1 METEKL
7 PSSLDEVEAL
17 VHQLYKAG
25 PPQRVSKIQE
35 TLQKLQRSPAGWELA
50 NGLLGSNSEN
60 VKFFGA
66 LTFTIKLNT
75 DSQSLKDDDA
85 QIVLQQIIG
94 WLIKCLNSGCGP
106 LVVRKLCTT
115 LVTYFLH
122 FSSSW
127 ARCIS
132 HLTYCLCLGEAVPYH
147 KIEDAPAMAA
157 LAQNLPDDKSLAI
170 LWFSATLVEEVGKTD
185 SNSMKQHKFHEYVV
199 QNVED
204 IVTILT
210 KGIVNTTGVPI
221 NTKVRQES
229 MKCFQSWVLYSHR
242 AFLDA
247 AIVLDP
253 LRTLTQPALMLII
266 NDDLYE
272 ITVELFADILAN
284 YSSFLSENDFTMLYD
299 LFSSSWAQ
307 ERYSKLIQG
316 DFDFDS
322 VQFGQFLLSFG
333 DATVQDLAQ
342 NISTDSRSQQI
353 LSALVGLLGADGYIV
368 NEDKIFVPAVEFWA
382 VYLETV
388 LDLSNNVDASP
399 PWLPAARSVLMQAI
413 EKCWLKM
420 QFPPKHEFSSW
431 DSNERAAF
439 KDARRDVGDLIQQ
452 SYMLLGLPLVSSFV
466 DLILKSVE
474 KGDAWGELEAS
485 LTCLAEFQDYIK
497 EESDEYLDKV
507 FGSPLFSMLTRSDS
521 TVPSRTRQAF
531 LMVINGYPDY
541 FERHTQHLPSALN
554 LMFSMLHSPTL
565 ARVTSKSIAMLCSS
579 CRKVLVPELAAFLQ
593 QYSEINRENSV
604 ESYAK
609 EGVIGAIASI
619 IEAMPNDELKLDP
632 LRQLLDFVQRDHER
646 SLHLLSTQ
654 FTNVASNVPVPDS
667 QVAADEVELTAIRCL
682 ISIGKGLQVPADTP
696 VDLNTSENS
705 YSYWKN
711 GNGRGIQVQ
720 VLNILTA
727 ANEAFPGHGEV
738 TEEISHVFR
747 TGLVETDG
755 PFAFPPE
762 DVAKFIFRSNYQTPR
777 VITVINTACS
787 LINSCSTTSD
797 ERNNQILSASLTWV
811 SGLMEAINHEPSN
824 DPEIS
829 QPSIEFLHR
838 LISTPKNLHIL
849 LNHEPKS
856 SLEHIFMFTLKA
868 LTGRDPL
875 PKQSAAEFWASFV
888 SLPTN
893 NPDAHV
899 QQAITNALQHLGPLL
914 AQALIYNIGGAAARS
929 ELDKLSDPLR
939 KLVVSQVRAKS
950 WLEAALID
958 GNFPSDKVDQKEKM
972 VFLTKV
978 MNLRGA
984 RGTNAV
990 VREFWLACRG
1000 SNFAYVS

>member
-1 METEKL
+1 MENELL

-17 VHQLYKAG
+17 IQQLYKPG
-25 PPQRVSKIQE
+25 PPERVSKVQE
-35 TLQKLQRSPAGWELA
+35 TLQKLQRSPAGWDLA
-50 NGLLGSNSEN
+50 NGLLGRNSEN

-66 LTFTIKLNT
+66 LTFTVKLNT
-75 DSQSLKDDDA
+75 DSQSLKDEDA
-85 QIVLQQIIG
+85 QVVLQRIIG
-94 WLIKCLNSGCGP
+94 WLVKCLNSGCGP

-122 FSSSW
+122 FSGSW
-127 ARCIS
+127 ARCIA

-147 KIEDAPAMAA
+147 KLEDAPAMTV
-157 LAQNLPDDKSLAI
+157 LAQNLPDDKNLAI

-185 SNSMKQHKFHEYVV
+185 SNSMKQHKFHEHVV
-199 QNVED
+199 QNVDD
-204 IVTILT
+204 IVTIMT
-210 KGIVNTTGVPI
+210 KGIANTGSPI
-221 NTKVRQES
+221 NSKVRQES

-253 LRTLTQPALMLII
+253 LRTLTRPALI
-266 NDDLYE
+266 
-272 ITVELFADILAN
+272 
-284 YSSFLSENDFTMLYD
+284 
-299 LFSSSWAQ
+299 SWAQ
-307 ERYSKLIQG
+307 ERYTKLIQG

-342 NISTDSRSQQI
+342 NITTDPR
-353 LSALVGLLGADGYIV
+353 
-368 NEDKIFVPAVEFWA
+368 KFWA
-382 VYLETV
+382 IYLETV
-388 LDLSNNVDASP
+388 LELSYNMDASP
-399 PWLPAARSVLMQAI
+399 SWLPAARSVLMQAI
-413 EKCWLKM
+413 EKCWHKM
-420 QFPPKHEFSSW
+420 QFPPQHIFSSW
-431 DSNERAAF
+431 DSSERTGF

-452 SYMLLGLPLVSSFV
+452 SYMLLGLSLVSSFV
-466 DLILKSVE
+466 DLVLKSAE
-474 KGDAWGELEAS
+474 KGDAWSELEAS

-507 FGSPLFSMLTRSDS
+507 FGSPLFSMLTKSDS
-521 TVPSRTRQAF
+521 TVPSRTQQAF

-541 FERHTQHLPSALN
+541 FERHVQHLPSALN

-579 CRKVLVPELAAFLQ
+579 CRKVLVPELGAFLQ
-593 QYSEINRENSV
+593 QYSEITQANSV

-619 IEAMPNDELKLDP
+619 IEAMPSDELKLAP
-632 LRQLLDFVQRDHER
+632 LRQLLEFVQSDHER
-646 SLHLLSTQ
+646 SLYLLSSQ
-654 FTNVASNVPVPDS
+654 FTDSTSNIPLPDG
-667 QVAADEVELTAIRCL
+667 QVAADEVALTALRCL
-682 ISIGKGLQVPADTP
+682 TSIGKGLQVPADTP
-696 VDLNTSENS
+696 VDLNKDENS
-705 YSYWKN
+705 YSFWKN
-711 GNGRGIQVQ
+711 SNGREIQVQ
-720 VLNILTA
+720 VLNILTTT
-727 ANEAFPGHGEV
+727 NEAFPDHGEII
-738 TEEISHVFR
+738 EETSHVFR
-747 TGLVETDG
+747 TGLVEEDG
-755 PFAFPPE
+755 PLVFPLE

-787 LINSCSTTSD
+787 LVNSCNTASV
-797 ERNNQILSASLTWV
+797 EHNNQVLSSLLIWI

-829 QPSIEFLHR
+829 QPSI
-838 LISTPKNLHIL
+838 
-849 LNHEPKS
+849 
-856 SLEHIFMFTLKA
+856 
-868 LTGRDPL
+868 DPDW
-875 PKQSAAEFWASFV
+875 PRSIAQTKRCGIWSSFV
-888 SLPTN
+888 SLPIN
-893 NPDAHV
+893 NPDPNV

-914 AQALIYNIGGAAARS
+914 SQALIYNIGGAAARS

-950 WLEAALID
+950 WLEAALMD

-984 RGTNAV
+984 KGTNVV

-1000 SNFAYVS
+1000 SNFAYAS

>member
-1 METEKL
+1 METETL

-17 VHQLYKAG
+17 IHQLYKPG
-25 PPQRVSKIQE
+25 PPERVLKVNE
-35 TLQKLQRSPAGWELA
+35 TLQKLQRSPAGWGLA
-50 NGLLGSNSEN
+50 DGLLGRSSEN
-60 VKFFGA
+60 VKFIGA

-75 DSQSLKDDDA
+75 DSQSLKDEDA
-85 QIVLQQIIG
+85 QVVLQKIIG

-106 LVVRKLCTT
+106 LVIRKLCTT

-122 FSSSW
+122 FSGSW

-147 KIEDAPAMAA
+147 KLEDAPTMEV
-157 LAQNLPDDKSLAI
+157 LAQSLSDDKNMAI

-185 SNSMKQHKFHEYVV
+185 SNSMKHHKFHEHVV
-199 QNVED
+199 QNVDD
-204 IVTILT
+204 IVTIMT
-210 KGIVNTTGVPI
+210 KGIVNTTGALLNNKI
-221 NTKVRQES
+221 RQES

-247 AIVLDP
+247 AIVLNP

-266 NDDLYE
+266 DDDLYE

-307 ERYSKLIQG
+307 ERYTRLIQG
-316 DFDFDS
+316 GFDFDS
-322 VQFGQFLLSFG
+322 LQFGQFLLSFG

-342 NISTDSRSQQI
+342 NITTDPRSQQI
-353 LSALVGLLGADGYIV
+353 LSALVGLLGTDGYIV

-382 VYLETV
+382 IYLETV
-388 LDLSNNVDASP
+388 LDLSYNVDASP
-399 PWLPAARSVLMQAI
+399 AWLPAARSMLMQAI
-413 EKCWLKM
+413 EKCWHKM
-420 QFPPKHEFSSW
+420 QFPPQHIFSSW
-431 DSNERAAF
+431 DSSERAGF

-466 DLILKSVE
+466 DLVLKSAE
-474 KGDAWGELEAS
+474 KGNAWSELEAS

-497 EESDEYLDKV
+497 EESDDYLNKV
-507 FGSPLFSMLTRSDS
+507 FGSPLFSMLTKSDS
-521 TVPSRTRQAF
+521 NVPSRTRQAF

-541 FERHTQHLPSALN
+541 FERHVQHLPSALN

-593 QYSEINRENSV
+593 QYSEITREDSM

-632 LRQLLDFVQRDHER
+632 LRQLLDFVRRDHER
-646 SLHLLSTQ
+646 SLHLLSSQ
-654 FTNVASNVPVPDS
+654 FTNVASNIPVPDG
-667 QVAADEVELTAIRCL
+667 QVAADEIALTAIRCL
-682 ISIGKGLQVPADTP
+682 TSIGKGLQVPADTP
-696 VDLNTSENS
+696 VDLNTDETS
-705 YSYWKN
+705 YSYWRN
-711 GNGRGIQVQ
+711 GNGREIQVQ
-720 VLNILTA
+720 VLSILTA
-727 ANEAFPGHGEV
+727 TNEAFPSHGEI

-747 TGLVETDG
+747 TGLVEDDG

-787 LINSCSTTSD
+787 LVNSCNTASVRRGG
-797 ERNNQILSASLTWV
+797 EVLSALLSWV

-838 LISTPKNLHIL
+838 LTSTPKNLNIL

-875 PKQSAAEFWASFV
+875 PKQSAAEFWSSFV
-888 SLPTN
+888 SLPIN
-893 NPDAHV
+893 NPDPHAQH
-899 QQAITNALQHLGPLL
+899 AITNALQHLGPLL
-914 AQALIYNIGGAAARS
+914 SQALIYNIGGAAARS

-950 WLEAALID
+950 WLEAALMD

-978 MNLRGA
+978 INLRGA
-984 RGTNAV
+984 KGTNSV

>member
-1 METEKL
+1 METGTL

-17 VHQLYKAG
+17 IRQLYKPG
-25 PPQRVSKIQE
+25 PPESISKVQE
-35 TLQKLQRSPAGWELA
+35 TLQKLQRSPAGWDLA
-50 NGLLGSNSEN
+50 NGLLGRNSDD

-75 DSQSLKDDDA
+75 DSQSLKDEDA
-85 QIVLQQIIG
+85 QVVLHRIIG
-94 WLIKCLNSGCGP
+94 WLIKSLNSGCGP

-122 FSSSW
+122 FSGSW
-127 ARCIS
+127 ARCVS

-147 KIEDAPAMAA
+147 KLEDAPTMAV
-157 LAQNLPDDKSLAI
+157 LAQNLPDDKTLAI

-185 SNSMKQHKFHEYVV
+185 SNSMKQHTFHEHVV
-199 QNVED
+199 QNVD
-204 IVTILT
+204 DVVTIMT
-210 KGIVNTTGVPI
+210 KGIANTGGAI
-221 NTKVRQES
+221 NKKVRQES

-266 NDDLYE
+266 DDDLYE
-272 ITVELFADILAN
+272 ITVELFTDVLAN
-284 YSSFLSENDFTMLYD
+284 YSHFLSENDFTMLYD

-307 ERYSKLIQG
+307 ERYTKLIQG

-342 NISTDSRSQQI
+342 DITTNPRSQQI
-353 LSALVGLLGADGYIV
+353 LSALVGLLATDGYIV

-388 LDLSNNVDASP
+388 LDLSYNVDSSP

-413 EKCWLKM
+413 EKCWHKM
-420 QFPPKHEFSSW
+420 QFPPQHIFSSW
-431 DSNERAAF
+431 DSSERIVF

-466 DLILKSVE
+466 DLVLKSVE
-474 KGDAWGELEAS
+474 KGDAWSELEAS

-507 FGSPLFSMLTRSDS
+507 FGSPLFSMLTKPDS

-541 FERHTQHLPSALN
+541 FERHVQHLPSALN

-579 CRKVLVPELAAFLQ
+579 CRKLLVPELGAFLQ
-593 QYSEINRENSV
+593 QYSEITQANSV
-604 ESYAK
+604 ESYSK

-619 IEAMPNDELKLDP
+619 IEAMPNDELKLPP
-632 LRQLLDFVQRDHER
+632 LRQLLEFVRRDHER
-646 SLHLLSTQ
+646 SLHLLSSQ
-654 FTNVASNVPVPDS
+654 FTNSASNIPVPDG
-667 QVAADEVELTAIRCL
+667 QVAADEVALTALRCL
-682 ISIGKGLQVPADTP
+682 TSIGKGLQVPADTP
-696 VDLNTSENS
+696 VDLNSDENS
-705 YSYWKN
+705 YSFWQN
-711 GNGRGIQVQ
+711 GNGREIQLQ
-720 VLNILTA
+720 VLNILTTTS
-727 ANEAFPGHGEV
+727 EAFPSHGEII
-738 TEEISHVFR
+738 EETSHVFR
-747 TGLVETDG
+747 TGLVEEDG
-755 PFAFPPE
+755 PFVFSPE
-762 DVAKFIFRSNYQTPR
+762 DVAKFVFRSNYQTPR

-787 LINSCSTTSD
+787 LINSCNKASV
-797 ERNNQILSASLTWV
+797 EYNNQVLSSLLIWI
-811 SGLMEAINHEPSN
+811 SGLLEAIHHEPSN

-829 QPSIEFLHR
+829 QPSIEFLNR
-838 LISTPKNLHIL
+838 LISTPKNLNIL

-875 PKQSAAEFWASFV
+875 PKQSAAEFWSSFV
-888 SLPTN
+888 SLPIN
-893 NPDAHV
+893 NPDPHV
-899 QQAITNALQHLGPLL
+899 QQTITNALQHLGPLL
-914 AQALIYNIGGAAARS
+914 SQALIYNIGGAAARS

-950 WLEAALID
+950 WLEAALTN

-978 MNLRGA
+978 INLRGA
-984 RGTNAV
+984 KATNAV
-990 VREFWLACRG
+990 VREFWLECRG
-1000 SNFAYVS
+1000 SNFAYAS